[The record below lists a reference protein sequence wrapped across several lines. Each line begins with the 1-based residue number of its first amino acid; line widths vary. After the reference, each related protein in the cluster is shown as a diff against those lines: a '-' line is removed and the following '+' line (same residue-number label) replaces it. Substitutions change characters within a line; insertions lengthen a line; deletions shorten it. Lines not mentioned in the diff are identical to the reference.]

1 MPKITIDGIE
11 YNTEDMSED
20 ALAQVR
26 SLQFV
31 EAQIQRLQ
39 AEISICRTA
48 RQAYARALQNNLPEP
63 EVEVDLDQEEI
74 EIAETIIDEDN

>member
-20 ALAQVR
+20 ALGQVR

-31 EAQIQRLQ
+31 ENQVQRLQ
-39 AEISICRTA
+39 AEINIYKTA
-48 RQAYARALQNNLPEP
+48 RQAYARALQKNLPETNV
-63 EVEVDLDQEEI
+63 EVEIDDDQLEI
-74 EIAETIIDEDN
+74 EEATVETDE